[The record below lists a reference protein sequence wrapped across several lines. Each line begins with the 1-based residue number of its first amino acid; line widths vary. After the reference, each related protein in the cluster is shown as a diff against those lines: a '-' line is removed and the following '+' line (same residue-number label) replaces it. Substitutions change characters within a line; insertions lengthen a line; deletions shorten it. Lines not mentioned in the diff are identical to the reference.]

1 MLTQALQI
9 REGRFSIFQEV
20 VICFCASILIALFAH
35 VQIPLPFSPVPISMQ
50 PHVVLFLSV
59 LLGARRCVFATLAYL
74 GQGFFGLPVF
84 AGAVGGAAILA
95 GPTGGYLLGY
105 IVAAYVTG
113 LIIEK
118 LKARTIWNAFFA
130 MLIGSFVIYFFG
142 VLKLA
147 TYVGA
152 QKAILLGVL
161 PFLVGD
167 FIKIGINLKA
177 LQLVKWFDK

>member
-1 MLTQALQI
+1 MLAQVLQI
-9 REGRFSIFQEV
+9 RKGRFSLVQEV
-20 VICFCASILIALFAH
+20 VLCFCASIFIALFAH
-35 VQIPLPFSPVPISMQ
+35 VQIPIPFTPVPVAMQ
-50 PHVVLFLSV
+50 PHVVLFLSP
-59 LLGARRCVFATLAYL
+59 LLGARRSVFATLAFL

-84 AGAVGGAAILA
+84 AGAKGGAAILA

-118 LKARTIWNAFFA
+118 LKTRTIRHAFFA
-130 MLIGSFVIYFFG
+130 MLLGSFVIYFFG
-142 VLKLA
+142 ALKLA

-152 QKAILLGVL
+152 QKAILLGIL
-161 PFLVGD
+161 PFLPGD

-177 LQLVKWFDK
+177 LQLIKWFDK